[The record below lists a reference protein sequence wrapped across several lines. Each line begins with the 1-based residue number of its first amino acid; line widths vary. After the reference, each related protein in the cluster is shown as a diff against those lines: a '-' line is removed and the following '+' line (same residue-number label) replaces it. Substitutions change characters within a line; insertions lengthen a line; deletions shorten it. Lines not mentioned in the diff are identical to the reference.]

1 LLDATGFKRKRYS
14 DLVDDM
20 TLKAKELFGEDTN
33 LSEKSFLGILIR
45 LFAWFLAIIWEVAEK
60 VYNSGYMHKAEGIQL
75 DRKAWE
81 FGITRLQEQHAQ
93 GTIEIHG
100 TPGFVVEEGTLFETD
115 KGILFELVA
124 DVTLDENGVGTGD
137 IVCTEPGTKGNVAAN
152 TITIVS
158 NPNENITSVTN
169 PEPVTGGRERETD
182 AEFLERYQQTLSGLG
197 STSTDSI
204 RAELLKLSGVRAAVV
219 IENTQSVPD
228 EAGRPPKSIS
238 TYVLG
243 GDANEIA
250 QVIFQ
255 KKAAG
260 IEAYG
265 TEQVEVLDMAGY
277 PHTIGFSRATE
288 VPIAIQLMI
297 QKNDRF
303 PSDGVQQVKTELIK
317 YIGGEDAD
325 GTFYTG
331 LNMGEAVVFSKLINQ
346 VYKVDGV
353 DDVQLLVGVK
363 GQTLGTS
370 NVTMDITEVAQIS
383 HADIEVQVV

>member
-1 LLDATGFKRKRYS
+1 MLDKNGFKRKRYS
-14 DLVDDM
+14 DLIDDM
-20 TLKAKELFGEDTN
+20 TLKAKELFGEDVN

-45 LFAWFLAIIWEVAEK
+45 LYAWFLAIIWEVAEK

-81 FGITRLQEQHAQ
+81 FGITRLQEANAQ

-115 KGILFELVA
+115 KGILFELTT
-124 DVTLDENGVGTGD
+124 DITLDENGVGTGD
-137 IVCTEPGTKGNVAAN
+137 VVCTEAGTKGNVAAN
-152 TITIVS
+152 TITIIS
-158 NPNENITSVTN
+158 NPNENIMSVTN
-169 PEPVTGGRERETD
+169 PSPTSGGRERETD
-182 AEFLERYQQTLSGLG
+182 AEFFERYQQTLSGLG

-204 RAELLKLSGVRAAVV
+204 RAELLKLNGVRAAVV
-219 IENTQSVPD
+219 IENTKSTPD

-238 TYVLG
+238 VYVLG

-250 QVIFQ
+250 QVIFS

-265 TEQVEVLDMAGY
+265 TDQVQVLDMAGY

-288 VPIAIQLMI
+288 VPIAVQLTI
-297 QKNDRF
+297 KKNDRF
-303 PSDGVQQVKTELIK
+303 PGDGVQRVKTEIIK
-317 YIGGEDAD
+317 YIGGTDAD
-325 GTFYTG
+325 GASYTG

-346 VYKVDGV
+346 VYRVDGV
-353 DDVQLLVGVK
+353 EDVQLLVGVK

>member
-100 TPGFVVEEGTLFETD
+100 TPGFVVEEGTLFETE
-115 KGILFELVA
+115 KGVLFELIE
-124 DVTLDENGVGTGD
+124 DVTLDDNGVGTGD
-137 IVCTEPGTKGNVAAN
+137 IVCTEPGTKGNVPAN

-158 NPNENITSVTN
+158 NPNENITSITN
-169 PEPVTGGRERETD
+169 PEPTEGGRERETD
-182 AEFLERYQQTLSGLG
+182 AEFFARYQQTLSGLG
-197 STSTDSI
+197 SSNVDSI
-204 RAELLKLSGVRAAVV
+204 IGELLKVNGVRAATV
-219 IENTQSVPD
+219 IENNQSVPD
-228 EAGRPPKSIS
+228 AEGRPPNSIS
-238 TYVLG
+238 VYVLG

-250 QVIFQ
+250 KAIFK
-255 KKAAG
+255 KKAGG
-260 IEAYG
+260 IETYG
-265 TEQVEVLDMAGY
+265 TEQVEVFDIGGN
-277 PHTIGFSRATE
+277 PHTIKFSWATE
-288 VPIAIQLMI
+288 VPIVIQLTI

-303 PSDGVQQVKTELIK
+303 PADGVQQVKTELVK

-325 GTFYTG
+325 GTFYAG
-331 LNMGEAVVFSKLINQ
+331 LNMGETVTFSKLINQ
-346 VYKVDGV
+346 VYKIDGI
-353 DDVQLLVGVK
+353 DDVDLLVGIK

-370 NVTMDITEVAQIS
+370 NITMNINEVAKIS
-383 HADIEVQVV
+383 HVDIEVQVV

>member
-1 LLDATGFKRKRYS
+1 MLDKNGFKRKRYS

-45 LFAWFLAIIWEVAEK
+45 LFAWFLATIWEVAEK

-169 PEPVTGGRERETD
+169 PSPTTGGRERETD

-204 RAELLKLSGVRAAVV
+204 RAELLKLNGVRAAVV
-219 IENTQSVPD
+219 IENTQSTPD
-228 EAGRPPKSIS
+228 TAGRPPKSIS

-243 GDANEIA
+243 GNANEIA

-265 TEQVEVLDMAGY
+265 TEQVQVYDLAGY
-277 PHTIGFSRATE
+277 PHTIGFSWATE
-288 VPIAIQLMI
+288 VPMAIQLTI

-363 GQTLGTS
+363 GQTLETS

>member
-1 LLDATGFKRKRYS
+1 MLDRNGFKRKRYS
-14 DLVDDM
+14 DLVEDM

-100 TPGFVVEEGTLFETD
+100 TPGFVIEEGTLFETD

-169 PEPVTGGRERETD
+169 PEPTTGGRERETD

-197 STSTDSI
+197 SSNTDSI
-204 RAELLKLSGVRAAVV
+204 RAELLKLNGVRAAVV
-219 IENTQSVPD
+219 IENTKSTPD
-228 EAGRPPKSIS
+228 EAGRPAKSIS

-243 GDANEIA
+243 GDPQEIA
-250 QVIFQ
+250 QAIFK
-255 KKAAG
+255 KKAGG

-265 TEQVEVLDMAGY
+265 TEQVEVLDMAGN
-277 PHTIGFSRATE
+277 PHTIGFTPATE
-288 VPIAIQLMI
+288 VPIAIKLTI
-297 QKNDRF
+297 RKNEQF
-303 PSDGVQQVKTELIK
+303 PVDGVQKVKTELVK
-317 YIGGEDAD
+317 YIGGKDED
-325 GTFYTG
+325 GTFYIG
-331 LNMGEAVVFSKLINQ
+331 LNMGKSVIFTKLIDR
-346 VYKVDGV
+346 VYEIEGI
-353 DDVQLLVGVK
+353 DDVDLLVGIK

-370 NVTMDITEVAQIS
+370 NININIDQVAQIS
-383 HADIEVQVV
+383 HADIEVKVV

>member
-1 LLDATGFKRKRYS
+1 
-14 DLVDDM
+14 VEDM

-45 LFAWFLAIIWEVAEK
+45 LYAWFLAIIWEVAEK

-169 PEPVTGGRERETD
+169 PSPTTGGRERETD

-204 RAELLKLSGVRAAVV
+204 RAELLKLNGVRAAVV
-219 IENTQSVPD
+219 IENTQSTPD
-228 EAGRPPKSIS
+228 TAGRPPKSIS

-243 GDANEIA
+243 GNANEIA

-265 TEQVEVLDMAGY
+265 TEQVQVYDLAGY
-277 PHTIGFSRATE
+277 PHTIGFSWATE
-288 VPIAIQLMI
+288 VPIAIQLTI

-353 DDVQLLVGVK
+353 DDVQLLVGAK

-370 NVTMDITEVAQIS
+370 NVTTDITEVAQIS

>member
-1 LLDATGFKRKRYS
+1 MLDKNGFKRKRYS
-14 DLVDDM
+14 DLVEDM

-45 LFAWFLAIIWEVAEK
+45 LYAWFLAIIWEVAEK

-169 PEPVTGGRERETD
+169 PSPTTGGRERETD

-204 RAELLKLSGVRAAVV
+204 RAELLKLNGVRAAVV
-219 IENTQSVPD
+219 IENTQSTPD
-228 EAGRPPKSIS
+228 TAGRPPKSIS

-243 GDANEIA
+243 GNANEIA

-265 TEQVEVLDMAGY
+265 TEQVQVYDLAGY
-277 PHTIGFSRATE
+277 PHTIGFSWATE
-288 VPIAIQLMI
+288 VPIAIQLTI

-353 DDVQLLVGVK
+353 DDVQLLVGAK

-370 NVTMDITEVAQIS
+370 NVTTDITEVAQIS

>member
-1 LLDATGFKRKRYS
+1 MLDATGFKRKRYS
-14 DLVDDM
+14 DLIDDM
-20 TLKAKELFGEDTN
+20 TLKAKDLFGEDIDV
-33 LSEKSFLGILIR
+33 SEKSFLGILIR
-45 LFAWFLAIIWEVAEK
+45 LFAWFLAMIWEVAEK

-115 KGILFELVA
+115 KGILFELA
-124 DVTLDENGVGTGD
+124 SDVTLDENGVGVGN
-137 IVCTEPGTKGNVAAN
+137 IFCTEAGTKGNVAAN
-152 TITIVS
+152 AITMVS
-158 NPNENITSVTN
+158 NPNENIISVTN
-169 PEPVTGGRERETD
+169 PLPTSGGRERETD
-182 AEFLERYQQTLSGLG
+182 AEFFERYQQTLAGLG

-204 RAELLKLSGVRAAVV
+204 RAELLKLNGVRAAVV
-219 IENTQSVPD
+219 IENTGSVPD

-238 TYVLG
+238 AYVLG

-250 QVIFQ
+250 RVIFS

-265 TEQVEVLDMAGY
+265 TEQVQVYDVAGY

-288 VPIAIQLMI
+288 VPIAIQLTVK
-297 QKNDRF
+297 KNERF
-303 PSDGVQQVKTELIK
+303 PADGIQQVKTEFIK
-317 YIGGEDAD
+317 YIGGTDED
-325 GTFYTG
+325 GTSYTG
-331 LNMGEAVVFSKLINQ
+331 LNMGEDVVFSKLINQ
-346 VYKVDGV
+346 VYRIDGV
-353 DDVQLLVGVK
+353 DDVQLLVGIK
-363 GQTLGTS
+363 GEALGTS
-370 NVTMDITEVAQIS
+370 NIAIDITEVAQIS

>member
-1 LLDATGFKRKRYS
+1 MLTKDGFKRKRYS
-14 DLVDDM
+14 DLIDDM
-20 TLKAKELFGEDTN
+20 TLKAKELFGEDVN

-115 KGILFELVA
+115 KGILFELTT
-124 DVTLDENGVGTGD
+124 DITLDENGVGTGD
-137 IVCTEPGTKGNVAAN
+137 VVCTEAGTKGNVAAN
-152 TITIVS
+152 TITIIS
-158 NPNENITSVTN
+158 NPNENIMSVTN
-169 PEPVTGGRERETD
+169 PSPTSGGRERETD
-182 AEFLERYQQTLSGLG
+182 AEFFERYQQTLSGLG

-204 RAELLKLSGVRAAVV
+204 RAELLKLNGVRAAVV
-219 IENTQSVPD
+219 IENTKSTPD

-238 TYVLG
+238 VYVLG

-250 QVIFQ
+250 QVIFS

-265 TEQVEVLDMAGY
+265 TDQVQVLDMAGY

-288 VPIAIQLMI
+288 VPIAVQLTI
-297 QKNDRF
+297 KKNDRF
-303 PSDGVQQVKTELIK
+303 PGDGVQRVKTEIIK
-317 YIGGEDAD
+317 YIGGTDAD
-325 GTFYTG
+325 GASYTG

-346 VYKVDGV
+346 VYRVDGV
-353 DDVQLLVGVK
+353 EDVQLLVGVK
-363 GQTLGTS
+363 EQTLGTS

>member
-1 LLDATGFKRKRYS
+1 MLDKNGFKRKRYS
-14 DLVDDM
+14 DLIDDM
-20 TLKAKELFGEDTN
+20 TLKAKELFGENTN

-45 LFAWFLAIIWEVAEK
+45 LYAWFLAIIWEVAEK

-81 FGITRLQEQHAQ
+81 FGITRLTEQYAQ
-93 GTIEIHG
+93 GTIDIQG
-100 TPGFVVEEGTLFETD
+100 TPNYTVEEGTLFETAN
-115 KGILFELVA
+115 GVLFQLVA
-124 DVTLDENGVGTGD
+124 DVTLDDNGVGTGD
-137 IVCTEPGTKGNVAAN
+137 IICTEVGTKGNVAAN
-152 TITIVS
+152 TITIMS
-158 NPNENITSVTN
+158 NPDENITSVTN
-169 PEPVTGGRERETD
+169 PTATTGGRERETD

-197 STSTDSI
+197 STSADSI
-204 RAELLKLSGVRAAVV
+204 RAELLKLDGVRAAVV
-219 IENTQSVPD
+219 IENTQSTPD
-228 EAGRPPKSIS
+228 GAGRPPKSIS

-243 GDANEIA
+243 GDENEIA

-265 TEQVEVLDMAGY
+265 AEQVQVYDLAGY

-288 VPIAIQLMI
+288 VPIAIQLTI

-303 PSDGVQQVKTELIK
+303 PADGVQQVKTELIK
-317 YIGGEDAD
+317 YIGGTDAD
-325 GTFYTG
+325 GTSYTG
-331 LNMGEAVVFSKLINQ
+331 LNVGETVVFSRLINQ
-346 VYKVDGV
+346 VYRIDGV

-383 HADIEVQVV
+383 YMDIEVQVI